1 MKPSF
6 LKSIAIVLT
15 LAVAPLTISTAQ
27 AVVKLGSYFGNW
39 KPGITY
45 GAGDLITYSNKTFI
59 SLVAKNKAKNPNSNP
74 KFWQV
79 LGGGGADGVGVI
91 GPQGLK
97 GDTGQAVT
105 GSFTYSNTCGLSG
118 TDACKIGAVGPGGG
132 WIFFVDYNDQ
142 YLGFTYLEAAPTDIA
157 DVSWCNHATSS
168 IPEVSDWT
176 ARGVGKGQANTTA
189 MLGVCS
195 AGAANEAESYLTQ
208 TKSDWFL
215 PSFGEVKLMYNNLL
229 EAGVGGFAVNNYWSS
244 TESGSGGAWSQNFS
258 NTNHYSDG
266 KYNSN
271 RVRAVRAF

>member
-1 MKPSF
+1 M
-6 LKSIAIVLT
+6 
-15 LAVAPLTISTAQ
+15 LAVVPLTISTAQ
-27 AVVKLGSYFGNW
+27 AAVKLGSYVGIW
-39 KPGITY
+39 KASTVY
-45 GAGDLITYSNKTFI
+45 AAGDLITYSNKTFL

-74 KFWQV
+74 KAWQV
-79 LGGGGADGVGVI
+79 LGGVGVA
-91 GPQGLK
+91 G
-97 GDTGQAVT
+97 T
-105 GSFTYSNTCGLSG
+105 GSFTYSNTCGVSG

-229 EAGVGGFAVNNYWSS
+229 EAGGGGFAVNNLLEAGVGGFAVNNYWSS